1 MTMFHKFLFTKVWRD
16 CGAREFSYTTGGSMD
31 WKKNFEKLFATLYKP
46 KILLLDLNRNVHICA
61 PKHTKCS

>member
-1 MTMFHKFLFTKVWRD
+1 
-16 CGAREFSYTTGGSMD
+16 MD

-61 PKHTKCS
+61 PKHTKMLIVALYVIVLNWNKIPSTVDSIM